1 MPAAYVRPGRADH
14 RRPRSTDWLTDRMHV
29 TRIGLT
35 PLKGARHATLERVA
49 LGPSGPEGDRVF
61 CLVEADRP
69 HVLRTVDN
77 PRMLLVDAA
86 WDGSTLTVGAP
97 GQGVVSEVPGATG
110 EELVCDYWGRDA
122 RLEIMTSRHAQLLGR
137 HLGREVRLART
148 SRRGEVVYGA
158 PVSIVTT
165 GALASLSEQESARF
179 RATVTIDAERDPDPG
194 TVLAVG
200 GAVVRVRAAI
210 PRCRVIDLD
219 PTTGR
224 LDRTHL
230 ATLAGRPRPVGLL
243 PFGVDA
249 DVLVPGTVLTGD
261 RVAVTGGGWSEGQL
275 ASVVPS

>member
-1 MPAAYVRPGRADH
+1 
-14 RRPRSTDWLTDRMHV
+14 MHV

-35 PLKGARHATLERVA
+35 PLKGARHAQLDQVALERQ
-49 LGPSGPEGDRVF
+49 GPVGDRVF

-97 GQGVVSEVPGATG
+97 GQGVVSEVPGTTG
-110 EELVCDYWGRDA
+110 EELVSDYWGRDA
-122 RLEIMTSRHAQLLGR
+122 RLEIMASRHAQLLGR

-148 SRRGEVVYGA
+148 RRPGEVVYGA

-165 GALASLSEQESARF
+165 SALASLSEPESERF
-179 RATVTIDAERDPDPG
+179 RATFTIDAERDPAPG
-194 TVLAVG
+194 TVLAMG

-249 DVLVPGTVLTGD
+249 DVLVPGTVRTGD
-261 RVAVTGGGWSEGQL
+261 PVTAEHGEEGEGQP